1 MVQFA
6 TYQSPFGFIEIGYE
20 NGHILSIQQVNQ
32 QRQHIPC
39 DLSDRTNMQ
48 LQAYFLGQCTH
59 FDLPILLKG
68 TDFQLAVWNNIL
80 QIPYGETR
88 TYGQIAASIGKPHA
102 ARAVGQAANRNP
114 CWIVV
119 PCHRVVGQNNQLTGY
134 AGGLDM
140 KRALLA
146 LEQKE

>member
-6 TYQSPFGFIEIGYE
+6 THQSPFGFIEIGYE
-20 NGHILSIQQVNQ
+20 NDHILSIQRVNQ

-80 QIPYGETR
+80 QIP
-88 TYGQIAASIGKPHA
+88 
-102 ARAVGQAANRNP
+102 
-114 CWIVV
+114 
-119 PCHRVVGQNNQLTGY
+119 
-134 AGGLDM
+134 
-140 KRALLA
+140 
-146 LEQKE
+146 

>member
-1 MVQFA
+1 
-6 TYQSPFGFIEIGYE
+6 
-20 NGHILSIQQVNQ
+20 
-32 QRQHIPC
+32 
-39 DLSDRTNMQ
+39 MQ
-48 LQAYFLGQCTH
+48 IQAYFLGQCTH

-114 CWIVV
+114 CWIIV